1 MEGNGKSIHIT
12 GKKTDVSLDPV
23 TGRLRISH
31 SGVKWEW
38 AADYEPGFCTAEGN
52 RLHFSDALEQEHIR
66 RETGLGQEIV
76 SRYSRFPG
84 EKEISF
90 ETRIWLEEASEALH
104 LEFLPVTGKERMA
117 RVCWPGPMAFDEAR
131 ADWADASAPA
141 AGAFDSQ

>member
-52 RLHFSDALEQEHIR
+52 RLHFSDALDVHLDYLLCDYLEHGPENPDMLTREITELLEPLPDSYKLFIR
-66 RETGLGQEIV
+66 DTVRSLVQN
-76 SRYSRFPG
+76 FPVPT
-84 EKEISF
+84 ESKKQ
-90 ETRIWLEEASEALH
+90 
-104 LEFLPVTGKERMA
+104 P
-117 RVCWPGPMAFDEAR
+117 
-131 ADWADASAPA
+131 
-141 AGAFDSQ
+141 